1 MEEKIKKAVE
11 QILNDK
17 NTELCEELIRKEGI
31 NSPDFAQAA
40 LEAGVFYPNIIY
52 CSASENVRD
61 KLIEMLDEEKA
72 ENVDGCLMALAAI
85 GDEVVIKY
93 FKKWDKVLKYFKK
106 WDKSSKRWKN
116 MQYVSPIDYA
126 QEGGWYIDED
136 KKVKLYFDE
145 CYALEEVSEFKPDE
159 NIYRMENRERCPKC
173 GFKLHDF
180 IINGRDSRLSF
191 LGINGCIS
199 VKTCLTCLPYKEGV
213 YYCKFEEDGYSEF
226 ICNVDKKK
234 NCPISKEKDEI
245 CRFPPLVISKKR
257 VSKNYCD
264 ENMGS
269 AIGGMPC
276 FSYDAIYKSCP
287 KCGKKMKH
295 FMQLGD
301 DYTRH
306 GSIHFQ
312 ICTDC
317 KITAALSQ

>member
-1 MEEKIKKAVE
+1 MNDKVKKAIE
-11 QILNDK
+11 QILNEKD
-17 NTELCEELIRKEGI
+17 TELCEDLIRKEGI

-40 LEAGVFYPNIIY
+40 LEAGVFRPNIIY
-52 CSASENVRD
+52 CDASESVRD
-61 KLIEMLDEEKA
+61 KLIEMLEEEQA
-72 ENVDGCLMALAAI
+72 ENPDGCLMALAAI
-85 GDEVVIKY
+85 GDEVVMKY
-93 FKKWDKVLKYFKK
+93 FKKWDKLPKQ
-106 WDKSSKRWKN
+106 WKN
-116 MQYVSPIDYA
+116 KLYVSPIDYA

-159 NIYRMENRERCPKC
+159 NIYRMENRERCPRC

-180 IINGRDSRLSF
+180 IVNGRDSRLSF
-191 LGINGCIS
+191 LGINGGIR
-199 VKTCLTCLPYKEGV
+199 VKTCLTCLPYEEGL
-213 YYCKFEEDGYSEF
+213 YYCEYEEDGYSKF

-234 NCPISKEKDEI
+234 KCPISKEDDEV

-264 ENMGS
+264 EFTGS

-276 FSYDAIYKSCP
+276 FIYDAIYKSCP

-295 FMQLGD
+295 FMQLGG
-301 DYTRH
+301 DYTGY
-306 GSIHFQ
+306 GSIYFQ

-317 KITAALSQ
+317 KITAALFQQT